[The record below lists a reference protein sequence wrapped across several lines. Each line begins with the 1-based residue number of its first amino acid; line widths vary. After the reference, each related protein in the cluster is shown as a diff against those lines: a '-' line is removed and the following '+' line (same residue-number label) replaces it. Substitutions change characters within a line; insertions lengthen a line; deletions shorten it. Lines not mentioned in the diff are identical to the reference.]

1 MNGVFLEPSRPE
13 WVATLIPLI
22 FNRQGKHVE
31 ADFDKGAG
39 DRVIATFSM
48 ILEQSAWQIDDIS
61 YRRSDGSTDT
71 LRDELKGR

>member
-1 MNGVFLEPSRPE
+1 MAFVQGGGDLSESRLRFLSSSTDK
-13 WVATLIPLI
+13 AS
-22 FNRQGKHVE
+22 VE
-31 ADFDKGAG
+31 ADFDKGVG

-48 ILEQSAWQIDDIS
+48 ILEQYAWRIDDIS